1 MNIMKMSKALVPTLR
16 DNPSEADIV
25 SHQLLVRAGFIRKS
39 AAGLYH
45 YLPLGKRVLQK
56 IENIVREEMDAAG
69 CQELLMP
76 IVQPAELWL
85 ETGRWHAYGAEM
97 FKVTDRHDRQF
108 CLGPTHEEMITD
120 LVRNEVSSYRQL
132 PLRLYQIQ
140 NKYRDEKRP
149 RFGLIRGR
157 EFVMKD
163 MYSFDRDP
171 AGLDQ
176 AYWDMYQAYTNIFN
190 RCGLNFRPIEADGG
204 AIGDSQTHEFT
215 ALAETG
221 ENTVVYCEHCGY
233 AANIEIAPCPAPA
246 VNDGAESALAMEK
259 VYTPDSKTIEAVGAF
274 LQVPAEKCI
283 KTLFFQAD
291 DEIICV
297 LARGDHEVNDVKVQR
312 VHPCLSLEMAE
323 EADVEKLVGCT
334 FGSLGPVGLN
344 NVKIYADLAVEQMVN
359 LVCGANE
366 EAYHFVNVNPGR
378 DFQVTGYYDLRM
390 LKEGETCPKC
400 GEICQSARGIEV
412 GQIFKLGTKYSE
424 ALGATYLDE
433 NGKEQVIHMG
443 CYGVGV
449 SRTMAA
455 AIEQN
460 HDDNGMIWPKTIAP
474 YHVVVV
480 PISAKDEAQMAIAEQ
495 LYDDLQK
502 RGIEV
507 MLDDRNERPGV
518 KFKDADLIGYPV
530 RITVGKKAVE
540 EQVVEYKLRTAA
552 ENEVVNLSD
561 VVEKVVSYIF
571 S

>member
-274 LQVPAEKCI
+274 LQVSAEKCI

-334 FGSLGPVGLN
+334 FGSLGPVGLK

-390 LKEGETCPKC
+390 LKEGEACPKC
-400 GEICQSARGIEV
+400 GKICQSARGIEV

-495 LYDDLQK
+495 LYGDLQK

>member
-1 MNIMKMSKALVPTLR
+1 MRMSNALVPTLR
-16 DNPSEADIV
+16 DNPAEADTI
-25 SHQLLVRAGFIRKS
+25 SQQLLLRAGFIRKS

-45 YLPLGKRVLQK
+45 YLPLGKRVLSK
-56 IENIVREEMDAAG
+56 IENIVREEMDNFG

-85 ETGRWHAYGAEM
+85 ETGRWNAYGAEM

-171 AGLDQ
+171 EGLDK
-176 AYWDMYQAYTNIFN
+176 AYWDMYQAYTNIFD
-190 RCGLNFRPIEADGG
+190 RCGLKFRPIEADGG

-215 ALAETG
+215 ALAEIG
-221 ENTVVYCEHCGY
+221 ENTVVYCDECGY
-233 AANIEIAPCPAPA
+233 AANIEIAPCPAPEA
-246 VNDGAESALAMEK
+246 KTGDEAELSMEK
-259 VYTPDSKTIEAVGAF
+259 VFTPDSKTIEAVGAF
-274 LQVPAEKCI
+274 LNVPAQKCI

-291 DEIICV
+291 DELICV
-297 LARGDHEVNDVKVQR
+297 LVRGDHEVNDVKVQR

-323 EADVEKLVGCT
+323 EADVVKAAGCG
-334 FGSLGPVGLN
+334 FGSLGPVGLQG
-344 NVKIYADLAVEQMVN
+344 VKIYADLAVEQMVN

-366 EAYHFVNVNPGR
+366 EAYHYVNVNPGR
-378 DFQVTGYYDLRM
+378 DFQVAGYYDLRM
-390 LKEGETCPKC
+390 LQEGEPCPKC
-400 GEICQSARGIEV
+400 GHITSSARGIEV

-455 AIEQN
+455 AVEQHN
-460 HDDNGMIWPKTIAP
+460 DENGIIWPKSIAP
-474 YHVVVV
+474 YHVVIV
-480 PISAKDEAQMAIAEQ
+480 PISAKDENQMAIAEQ
-495 LYDDLQK
+495 LYADLQK
-502 RGIEV
+502 QGVEV

-530 RITVGKKAVE
+530 RITVGKKAIE
-540 EQVVEYKLRTAA
+540 EQIVEYKLRTEAD
-552 ENEVVNLSD
+552 NEIVAVDD

>member
-246 VNDGAESALAMEK
+246 VNDGAESNLAMEK

-390 LKEGETCPKC
+390 LKEGEACPKC
-400 GEICQSARGIEV
+400 GKICQSARGIEV

-495 LYDDLQK
+495 LYGDLQK

-540 EQVVEYKLRTAA
+540 EQVIEYKLRTAA